1 MAIKIL
7 SDLVDVISEHIPN
20 PSTSGFKIFVGLEHY
35 DSGEPIIKRYGTTD
49 NLESSVKHFISGDIL
64 VARRNVYLRRA
75 GVINFEGVT
84 SGDSI
89 VLRVKDK
96 EYSDILPFILNS
108 DDFWDYA
115 EQNSD
120 GTMSKRLAP
129 DVLLEYECNISENHH
144 NLADKLWAAYRLREG
159 YKKLLAATDE
169 MVKSQ
174 FIDMFGNPL
183 FNTKKWRWYSNI
195 NNVVTIVLGSTPNT
209 KEPKYWDGDIKWI
222 TPAEMDDETFM
233 INDTLR
239 HITEFGVKSANL
251 TKLPVGSVLFST
263 RAPIGKVGIAAA
275 EMYCNQGFK
284 SFICSNQVDS
294 IFLYYTL
301 KLNKEYLCSLGTGT
315 TFKELSKKTVEGLKL
330 GVPPIDLQKQFAII
344 YKQADKSKFGGFKSQ
359 FIEMFGDCANR
370 IKLSSLCST
379 FVDGDWIESKDQS
392 EFGIRLIQ
400 TGNVGNGFF
409 KDKEDKSRYISE
421 ETFDNLHCTEIYP
434 GDILV
439 SRLPDPIGRACII
452 PQGLGRTITAVDCT
466 IIRLKDIIL
475 PDYFIAYTMTP
486 LYGAQINEV
495 TTGTTRRRVSR
506 ANLGNI
512 LIPCP
517 SIAKQQQFVAIAKQ
531 ADKSKSYVR
540 IALKSLESMLG
551 YCIRQVA

>member
-1 MAIKIL
+1 M
-7 SDLVDVISEHIPN
+7 
-20 PSTSGFKIFVGLEHY
+20 
-35 DSGEPIIKRYGTTD
+35 
-49 NLESSVKHFISGDIL
+49 
-64 VARRNVYLRRA
+64 
-75 GVINFEGVT
+75 
-84 SGDSI
+84 
-89 VLRVKDK
+89 
-96 EYSDILPFILNS
+96 
-108 DDFWDYA
+108 
-115 EQNSD
+115 
-120 GTMSKRLAP
+120 
-129 DVLLEYECNISENHH
+129 
-144 NLADKLWAAYRLREG
+144 
-159 YKKLLAATDE
+159 
-169 MVKSQ
+169 SQ
-174 FIDMFGNPL
+174 FIEMFGNPL

-330 GVPPIDLQKQFAII
+330 GVPPFDLQKQFAII

-359 FIEMFGDCANR
+359 FIEMFRDCVNR

-392 EFGIRLIQ
+392 ELGIRLIQ

-486 LYGAQINEV
+486 SYVAQINEV

-531 ADKSKSYVR
+531 ADKSKFELKQCIENIDKV
-540 IALKSLESMLG
+540 IKSLING
-551 YCIRQVA
+551 

>member
-1 MAIKIL
+1 M
-7 SDLVDVISEHIPN
+7 
-20 PSTSGFKIFVGLEHY
+20 
-35 DSGEPIIKRYGTTD
+35 
-49 NLESSVKHFISGDIL
+49 
-64 VARRNVYLRRA
+64 
-75 GVINFEGVT
+75 
-84 SGDSI
+84 
-89 VLRVKDK
+89 RV
-96 EYSDILPFILNS
+96 
-108 DDFWDYA
+108 
-115 EQNSD
+115 Q
-120 GTMSKRLAP
+120 
-129 DVLLEYECNISENHH
+129 
-144 NLADKLWAAYRLREG
+144 
-159 YKKLLAATDE
+159 
-169 MVKSQ
+169 SQ
-174 FIDMFGNPL
+174 FIEMFGNTSKEMLGKFIQVIRGVSYKPSDVKTADDPDTAVIL
-183 FNTKKWRWYSNI
+183 RSNNINDANLNTDEVVYIDKNRVSGDQYLRINDIVVCASNGSKALVGKAAINKTLTNQYAHGAFCLLVRPNDNINPVYLNTFFQTSLYKKQIDELAAGSNI
-195 NNVVTIVLGSTPNT
+195 LN
-209 KEPKYWDGDIKWI
+209 IKQEHL
-222 TPAEMDDETFM
+222 TNM
-233 INDTLR
+233 I
-239 HITEFGVKSANL
+239 
-251 TKLPVGSVLFST
+251 LPL
-263 RAPIGKVGIAAA
+263 PII
-275 EMYCNQGFK
+275 EEQ
-284 SFICSNQVDS
+284 
-294 IFLYYTL
+294 
-301 KLNKEYLCSLGTGT
+301 NK
-315 TFKELSKKTVEGLKL
+315 
-330 GVPPIDLQKQFAII
+330 FAII
-344 YKQADKSKFGGFKSQ
+344 AEQADKSKFGGFKSQ
-359 FIEMFGDCANR
+359 FIEMFGGCANR

-392 EFGIRLIQ
+392 ELGVRLIQ

-452 PQGLGRTITAVDCT
+452 PQGIGRTITAVDCT

-486 LYGAQINEV
+486 SYAAQINEV